1 MNATKKIMESE
12 DMGLF
17 GTKEER
23 EKKREEKLEKQK
35 ALLKEAV
42 YETLLKDDKSFS
54 AGRLTL
60 AEKDVPLQYMQEAL
74 DSLVADGL
82 AVIDGTDRYGKPT
95 YRRVRR

>member
-1 MNATKKIMESE
+1 
-12 DMGLF
+12 MGLF

-42 YETLLKDDKSFS
+42 YETMLKDDKSFS

-60 AEKDVPLQYMQEAL
+60 AVRKDVPLQYMQEAL